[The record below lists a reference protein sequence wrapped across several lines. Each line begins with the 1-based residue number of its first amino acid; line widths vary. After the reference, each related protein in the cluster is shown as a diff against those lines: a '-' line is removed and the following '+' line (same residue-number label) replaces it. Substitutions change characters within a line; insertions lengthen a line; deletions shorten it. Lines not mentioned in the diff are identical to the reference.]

1 MSKRKRSAPVT
12 VLLSLLALALALG
25 LVLGCGGCKKEKEIV
40 LDQEAAPMGSGE
52 MPGMVQVPT
61 TVVVPPEVAREWKA
75 VVLEV
80 TDKDTKKVE
89 SFTLK
94 IGETAPLGKTGLTVW
109 VEAFLPTFSM
119 QGESFTST
127 SNELNNPAARVKI
140 TDKDGKQLF
149 YSWLFAL
156 YPTTHPLDHP
166 KYLVILKDYKKN

>member
-1 MSKRKRSAPVT
+1 MSVSRFRSFLTIPI
-12 VLLSLLALALALG
+12 LLLALCLAFG
-25 LVLGCGGCKKEKEIV
+25 VAGCKKEKEIV

-52 MPGMVQVPT
+52 MPQMPQVPT
-61 TVVVPPEVAREWKA
+61 TVVVPPEVAKEWKA

-109 VEAFLPTFSM
+109 VEAFLPSFSM
-119 QGESFTST
+119 QGESFTSV

-166 KYLVILKDYKKN
+166 KYEVTLKDYKKN